1 MAEEVEVEE
10 GEICQDYCADI
21 DMKIERYLSEYRKEF
36 EGIVSFENL
45 GPRFG
50 MYGSFLPCYQRPPS
64 LLFHPTIQSVP
75 SASQFSSQ
83 QSNSV
88 ELNHEVTTSSVGGP
102 VSVRKKAVKRV
113 ASHRDEP
120 PVSPFIIQGDWI
132 CCGHCRKW
140 RLLPYGTKREQ
151 LSDSWLCSMLDW
163 LPGMDHCDVS
173 EEDTTRGLHAIYQLL
188 ILNNFQNRDGKGSI
202 AHNGREIS
210 VKKRKLKDQDCLVTS
225 RCNGNGLGD
234 GDINAVDRE
243 VSGGFR
249 KLKISKR
256 ESSTSKGKETSRTR
270 DRVAR
275 IILGIEDSPPIDRS
289 AADREHQT
297 KKYRVGHQSQEE
309 FGMIRKQVCKFPR
322 KQTLGLGYGK
332 EVRTCIAI

>member
-10 GEICQDYCADI
+10 GEIFQDYCADI
-21 DMKIERYLSEYRKEF
+21 DMKIERCLGEYRKEF

-64 LLFHPTIQSVP
+64 LLFHPTIQGVP

-83 QSNSV
+83 QSNSI
-88 ELNHEVTTSSVGGP
+88 ELNHEATTSSIGGP
-102 VSVRKKAVKRV
+102 VSLRKKVVKRV

-132 CCGHCRKW
+132 CCVHCHKW

-163 LPGMDHCDVS
+163 LPGMDHCDFT
-173 EEDTTRGLHAIYQLL
+173 EEDTTRGLHSIYQSL

-210 VKKRKLKDQDCLVTS
+210 VKKRKLKDQDCLVTL
-225 RCNGNGLGD
+225 RCNGNDLGD
-234 GDINAVDRE
+234 VDINAVDRE
-243 VSGGFR
+243 VSRAFR
-249 KLKISKR
+249 KQKISKR
-256 ESSTSKGKETSRTR
+256 ESSTR
-270 DRVAR
+270 DTVAR
-275 IILGIEDSPPIDRS
+275 IGIKDSPPTDKS
-289 AADREHQT
+289 AAEREHQT
-297 KKYRVGHQSQEE
+297 KKYRVGHQSQAE
-309 FGMIRKQVCKFPR
+309 FGIIRKQVCKFPR
-322 KQTLGLGYGK
+322 KRALGYGK
-332 EVRTCIAI
+332 EARTCIAI